1 MRPKPLPLAAGAL
14 ALLVGL
20 PLLSVVAPDQALA
33 GALLAVL
40 LVNGAGALT
49 LARVWLP
56 PGPWRLVVAARGQ
69 PQPLF
74 DGEGAATGWKF
85 VKAMGASV
93 STFMS
98 AFWAAPL
105 GVSL

>member
-40 LVNGAGALT
+40 LEM
-49 LARVWLP
+49 
-56 PGPWRLVVAARGQ
+56 GQ
-69 PQPLF
+69 EP
-74 DGEGAATGWKF
+74 
-85 VKAMGASV
+85 
-93 STFMS
+93 
-98 AFWAAPL
+98 
-105 GVSL
+105 

>member
-20 PLLSVVAPDQALA
+20 PLLSVVAPYQALD

-49 LARVWLP
+49 LAQVWLP
-56 PGPWRLVVAARGQ
+56 PGPWRWWL
-69 PQPLF
+69 LL
-74 DGEGAATGWKF
+74 
-85 VKAMGASV
+85 GASLNPYLMV
-93 STFMS
+93 KGRRQMEVRQGHGSQR
-98 AFWAAPL
+98 L
-105 GVSL
+105 